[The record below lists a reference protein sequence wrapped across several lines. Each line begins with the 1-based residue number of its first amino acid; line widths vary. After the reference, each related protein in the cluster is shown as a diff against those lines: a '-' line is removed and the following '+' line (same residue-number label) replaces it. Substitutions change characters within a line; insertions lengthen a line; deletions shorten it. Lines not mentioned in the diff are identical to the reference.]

1 MVSISSA
8 GKAKADPARVKAKEQ
23 RMILPW
29 LCPFVPR
36 LLPEDA
42 GTFEVG
48 LPTLV
53 KAIEGIL
60 KLRFPT

>member
-1 MVSISSA
+1 MVSISA
-8 GKAKADPARVKAKEQ
+8 ARKAKADPARVKAKEQ
-23 RMILPW
+23 RMVLPW
-29 LCPFVPR
+29 LCPFSSR

-42 GTFEVG
+42 GIFEVG

-53 KAIEGIL
+53 KAIKRVL